1 MNRATPKLR
10 IYAERLIADERSR
23 SASAKSNP
31 TVAFAIIEKLSPQF
45 GPLMGAAGFRALLS
59 RALLLANAE
68 VAWLRELH
76 VGEDGS
82 LEGLDKLEAQ
92 ANREEI
98 AAGGIVLL
106 ARLLG
111 LLTTLIGEEL
121 TLRLLSNVNGFELSQ
136 EN

>member
-1 MNRATPKLR
+1 MNRVKPKLR
-10 IYAERLIADERSR
+10 IYAERLVAYETSR
-23 SASAKSNP
+23 TASSELNP
-31 TVAFAIIEKLSPQF
+31 TAAFVVLETLGPHF
-45 GPLMGAAGFRALLS
+45 GALMGAAGFRALLS

-121 TLRLLSNVNGFELSQ
+121 TLRLLSNVNGLELSQ